1 MATRKEVAALAG
13 VSEAT
18 VSRVL
23 NGVGPIKESTRK
35 RVREAAE
42 KLGYQ
47 LNAVAASFA
56 RGKSGNI
63 GVVLPHVPKV
73 HLFSTYYFSE
83 MLSGIGEAARAS
95 GQGLLLLYR
104 DPLKPFDYVSLFATQ
119 RVDACL
125 VLGASAASHEA
136 EAIAR
141 MAEEQLPFCV
151 VDQRYDDP
159 RISFVCADHAEGS
172 ISATK
177 HLLGI
182 GCRRVGFLNGPP
194 HYSNSADRQEGYR
207 LALKEAGLEPD
218 ASLQFEGNY
227 SRSSGYKAA
236 EAVDRQLDQLD
247 GLVCANDRMA
257 VGLIQGLKERG
268 RRIPEELAIVGCDNS
283 DIADWFDPSL
293 TSVAVPFY
301 EMGKLAAERL
311 MESMKEEKAS
321 RGVIR
326 EVLRTSLV
334 VRQTSR

>member
-1 MATRKEVAALAG
+1 MATRKEVAEFAG

-23 NGVGPIKESTRK
+23 NGVGPIKESTRA

-42 KLGYQ
+42 RLGYQ

-83 MLSGIGEAARAS
+83 ILSGIGEAARAS

-104 DPLKPFDYVSLFATQ
+104 DPKEPYDYVSLFATQ

-125 VLGASAASHEA
+125 VLGASLVPYEQES
-136 EAIAR
+136 IVR
-141 MAEEQLPFCV
+141 MAEEHLPFCV

-159 RISFVCADHAEGS
+159 RISSVYADHAEGS
-172 ISATK
+172 YAAAK
-177 HLLGI
+177 HLLTR
-182 GCRRVGFLNGPP
+182 GCRSIGFLNGSP
-194 HYSNSADRQEGYR
+194 HYSNSADRAEGYR
-207 LALKEAGLEPD
+207 SALREAGLAPE
-218 ASLQFEGNY
+218 AELQFEGNY
-227 SRSSGYKAA
+227 SRTSGYKAA
-236 EAVDRQLDQLD
+236 EAVERQLGRMD
-247 GLVCANDRMA
+247 GIVCANDRMA
-257 VGLIQGLKERG
+257 IGLIQGLRERG
-268 RRIPEELAIVGCDNS
+268 RRIPEELAIVGCDNA
-283 DIADWFDPSL
+283 DIAAWFDPPL
-293 TSVAVPFY
+293 TTVEVPFY

-311 MESMKEEKAS
+311 LESLKEDKAS
-321 RGVIR
+321 RPAIR

-334 VRQTSR
+334 VRQSSL

>member
-1 MATRKEVAALAG
+1 MATRKEVAELAG

-23 NGVGPIKESTRK
+23 NGVGPIKESTRA

-42 KLGYQ
+42 RLGYQ

-83 MLSGIGEAARAS
+83 ILSGIGEAARTS

-104 DPLKPFDYVSLFATQ
+104 DPEEPFDYVSLFSTQ

-125 VLGASAASHEA
+125 VLGARSVPHEE
-136 EAIAR
+136 EAIVR
-141 MAEEQLPFCV
+141 MAEERLPFCV
-151 VDQRYDDP
+151 VDQRYEDP
-159 RISFVCADHAEGS
+159 RISTVYADHASGTY
-172 ISATK
+172 AAAK
-177 HLLGI
+177 HLLER
-182 GCRRVGFLNGPP
+182 GCRSVGFLNGTP
-194 HYSNSADRQEGYR
+194 HYSNSADRTEGYR
-207 LALKEAGLEPD
+207 TALREAGLMPD
-218 ASLQFEGNY
+218 AELQFEGNY
-227 SRSSGYKAA
+227 SRTSGYKAA
-236 EAVDRQLDQLD
+236 EAVNRRLDRLD

-268 RRIPEELAIVGCDNS
+268 RRIPEDLAVVGCDDS
-283 DIADWFDPSL
+283 DIAAWIDPPL
-293 TSVAVPFY
+293 TTVGVPFY
-301 EMGKLAAERL
+301 EMGRLAAERL
-311 MESMKEEKAS
+311 MESMKEERTS
-321 RGVIR
+321 REAIR

-334 VRQTSR
+334 VRQSG